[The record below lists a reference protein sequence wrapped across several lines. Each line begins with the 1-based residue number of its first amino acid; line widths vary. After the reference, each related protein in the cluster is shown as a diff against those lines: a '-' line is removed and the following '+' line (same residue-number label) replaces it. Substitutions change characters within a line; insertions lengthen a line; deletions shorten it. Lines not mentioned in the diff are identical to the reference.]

1 MVNAY
6 CRGKSVPGRLATRQ
20 LEISVSLFVAD
31 SVVGVVGL
39 VDLRREASVM
49 AVVVVVVVE
58 SINRR

>member
-1 MVNAY
+1 M
-6 CRGKSVPGRLATRQ
+6 PGRLATRQ

-31 SVVGVVGL
+31 SVGGVVGL